1 MDKNLDIIYTRVIIV
16 ILAILML
23 VISFFVFS
31 SYKNRMN
38 DIENTESN
46 TVNII
51 DGSKYSD
58 AVLEALR
65 VDMNIDVEVNNC
77 IEEYGEFFTEDFK
90 NYLMNNAVISNS
102 SEYVPDIGGHIVD
115 GESYEPFQCVRKWEF
130 VNELCSNGQRTL
142 SNGRW

>member
-90 NYLMNNAVISNS
+90 NYLMNNFLNLIFPYN
-102 SEYVPDIGGHIVD
+102 
-115 GESYEPFQCVRKWEF
+115 FF
-130 VNELCSNGQRTL
+130 L
-142 SNGRW
+142 